1 MGKATWQGII
11 WPITRHTGTKKREK
25 PKRILMFRFLLV
37 TGRVLNALN
46 RDEVE
51 SRRTN
56 SLGEEYA
63 GKMMNMTS
71 GL

>member
-1 MGKATWQGII
+1 
-11 WPITRHTGTKKREK
+11 
-25 PKRILMFRFLLV
+25 MFRFLLV